1 MIKESVPQKDVLNM
15 YAPNNRASKHTE
27 QNLTALKEE
36 TDQYYGWKLHL
47 SF

>member
-15 YAPNNRASKHTE
+15 YAPNNRASKYTE

-36 TDQYYGWKLHL
+36 TDQYYR
-47 SF
+47 